1 MASSAPRTSDLRAS
15 LQRMQRYLRDALK
28 DDWGANVFE
37 EVLRHLEPVLADLD
51 AHDAPDASVRR
62 RVSALGAQLQA
73 SEGARIFAMTD
84 DLEREVQI
92 LKPLLEAH
100 LESLQ
105 VEGAA

>member
-1 MASSAPRTSDLRAS
+1 
-15 LQRMQRYLRDALK
+15 
-28 DDWGANVFE
+28 
-37 EVLRHLEPVLADLD
+37 
-51 AHDAPDASVRR
+51 
-62 RVSALGAQLQA
+62 
-73 SEGARIFAMTD
+73 MTD